1 MWAKFKNVMFF
12 RKKNTFQVNEKNSA
26 IIVIYENSKNWVH
39 VNTSPKVSAEFEEDQ
54 SC

>member
-1 MWAKFKNVMFF
+1 MFF
-12 RKKNTFQVNEKNSA
+12 RKKNTFQVNENSA
-26 IIVIYENSKNWVH
+26 IIAVYENGKNWVH